1 MMFHFEEATKTF
13 FLENGEITYAFTVE
27 RGLPEHLWFGARIP
41 RDDLRY
47 TRWVSCTSCDAQLPG
62 TTSENHVAAELPTY
76 GRGDFREPML
86 AAHDESGNSLLGFT
100 YTGYR
105 VIPEPKLPGMPSTF
119 GGETLEV
126 TFEDAEKGLRATLL
140 YTLFADTAALT
151 RSVRLENFGTRT
163 LTLDRAFSFSFD
175 LPAGSYEALT
185 LAGSWAA
192 ERAPERT
199 PLRHGVFSVDSKRV
213 TSSATLNPF
222 LAVMT
227 AGADETHGD
236 VWGIN
241 LVYSSSFRLL
251 AEEAQHDRLRVA
263 GGVNDFG
270 FTWELRPGDSFS
282 SPEAVLAYSHEGLGH
297 LSRIFHDTYRSH
309 LIPQRFAGQP
319 RPVVI
324 NNWEATY
331 FDFDR
336 DKLFAII
343 DTAAGTGIDTFVLD
357 DGWFGKRNDDHA
369 GLGDWYVN
377 TEKLVGGLDPVIA
390 HCHEKGLKFG
400 LWFEPEMVNPD
411 SDLYRAH
418 PDWAIHAPGYPLTE
432 ARNQYVLD
440 LTREEVR
447 DYIVGAVNAIL
458 DAHAIDYVKWDC
470 NRYVTEMYSPAL
482 PAARQGEFAHRYALG
497 LYDLF
502 ERIVAAHPHVFF
514 EGCSS
519 GGARFDPAVL
529 AYFPQIWTSDDTDA
543 AMRTRI
549 QWGTSFCYPLSS
561 MSCHASV
568 CPNHQ
573 TRRITPWA
581 SRARIAHLGAT
592 GYELDTSRMSA
603 EDLAAVPAQV
613 ADYHAMEDLVLDGD
627 FYRLIDPHNDRQFAV
642 ALVAK
647 DGSHAHVTVMQ
658 LLRVFNCPPL
668 RLCIPGLLP
677 DADYRV
683 EGTLGDAL
691 TLRGRTL
698 AEVGIL
704 VPVHRMADYETVT
717 YTVTRV

>member
-1 MMFHFEEATKTF
+1 MFRFEENTKTF
-13 FLENGEITYAFTVE
+13 YLENDEITYAFTVE
-27 RGLPEHLWFGARIP
+27 NGIPEHLWFGARIP
-41 RDDLRY
+41 HDDLRY

-62 TTSENHVAAELPTY
+62 TTSENHIAAELPTY
-76 GRGDFREPML
+76 GRGDYREPML
-86 AAHDESGNSLLGFT
+86 GVRDETGNLLLHLV

-105 VIPEPKLPGMPSTF
+105 TLPQPRLDGMPSTF

-126 TFEDAEKGLRATLL
+126 TFEDAEKGLRAVLL

-151 RSVRLENFGTRT
+151 RAMRLENIGTHT
-163 LTLDRAFSFSFD
+163 LTLDRAFGFSFD
-175 LPAGSYEALT
+175 LPVGSYETLT

-199 PLRHGVFSVDSKRV
+199 ALRHGVFSVDSKRV

-222 LAVMT
+222 LTVMT
-227 AGADETHGD
+227 AGTDETHGRA
-236 VWGIN
+236 WGVN
-241 LVYSSSFRLL
+241 LVYASSFRLL
-251 AEEAQHDRLRVA
+251 AETAQHDRVRVT
-263 GGVNDFG
+263 GGINDFG
-270 FTWELRPGDSFS
+270 FSWELRPGDTFTT
-282 SPEAVLAYSHEGLGH
+282 PEAVLAYSGEGLGH
-297 LSRIFHDTYRSH
+297 LSRIFHDTYRAH
-309 LIPQRFAGQP
+309 LIPARFACTP

-336 DKLFAII
+336 EKLFAII
-343 DTAAGTGIDTFVLD
+343 DAAAGTGIDTFVLD
-357 DGWFGKRNDDHA
+357 DGWFGKRDDDHS

-377 TEKLVGGLDPVIA
+377 TKKLVGGLDPVIE
-390 HCHEKGLKFG
+390 HCHTRGLKFG

-418 PDWAIHAPGYPLTE
+418 PDWAIHAPGYPLAE

-440 LTREEVR
+440 LTRAEVR
-447 DYIVGAVNAIL
+447 DYVVNAVNAVL
-458 DAHAIDYVKWDC
+458 DAHRIDYVKWDC

-482 PAARQGEFAHRYALG
+482 PANRQGEFAHRYALG

-502 ERIVAAHPHVFF
+502 ERIVNAHPGIFF

-543 AMRTRI
+543 AMRARI

-573 TRRITPWA
+573 TRRITPWET
-581 SRARIAHLGAT
+581 RARMAHLGAT

-603 EDLAAVPAQV
+603 EDLAAVPTQI
-613 ADYHAMEDLVLDGD
+613 ADYRAMQDLVLTGD
-627 FYRLIDPHNDRQFAV
+627 LYRLADPHEDRQFAV

-647 DGSHAHVTVMQ
+647 DGSRAHMTVMQ

-668 RLCIPGLLP
+668 SLCIPGLTP
-677 DADYRV
+677 DAAYRV
-683 EGTLGDAL
+683 EGSDGLSLTLSGKTLG
-691 TLRGRTL
+691 
-698 AEVGIL
+698 EVGL
-704 VPVHRMADYETVT
+704 VVPVHRMADYESVT
-717 YTVTRV
+717 YTLTRL